1 MTTPAKPT
9 IIETNWGFKVFD
21 PGLLTEFS
29 KSNFRD
35 IIKRALYR
43 SIRGKAK
50 LTGSGDLVRLYPYL
64 ESEANENGVAGI
76 IKWGGKLMMVPVSGI
91 EKKDGK
97 SYRKYFFKKNP
108 HYQQYTNLVIKLP
121 LPKLDLNGNIIGD
134 ELIEHTFYADNN
146 HDRDKLF
153 AILENDVKMD
163 ADLEGVDEDLDKLAE
178 ILDAIFHDITLSKK
192 KIYFVFP
199 QDPSQEEW
207 AKVNAMWN
215 NGIMGYIALPKSA
228 QDTGKDTQGGFMKE
242 GIDPDKIELKVYQP
256 ENKGRDLWLDYHN
269 FMKLLLWKYGIR
281 FDVLENKEE
290 RAPVNEVKNS
300 SSHFDNIDNERKQ
313 CRLNFISWVKD
324 NWGGEYNLTY
334 GNN

>member
-1 MTTPAKPT
+1 
-9 IIETNWGFKVFD
+9 
-21 PGLLTEFS
+21 
-29 KSNFRD
+29 
-35 IIKRALYR
+35 
-43 SIRGKAK
+43 
-50 LTGSGDLVRLYPYL
+50 
-64 ESEANENGVAGI
+64 
-76 IKWGGKLMMVPVSGI
+76 MVPVSGI

-199 QDPSQEEW
+199 QDPSQEE
-207 AKVNAMWN
+207 
-215 NGIMGYIALPKSA
+215 
-228 QDTGKDTQGGFMKE
+228 
-242 GIDPDKIELKVYQP
+242 
-256 ENKGRDLWLDYHN
+256 
-269 FMKLLLWKYGIR
+269 
-281 FDVLENKEE
+281 
-290 RAPVNEVKNS
+290 
-300 SSHFDNIDNERKQ
+300 
-313 CRLNFISWVKD
+313 
-324 NWGGEYNLTY
+324 
-334 GNN
+334 